1 MESDQL
7 PRVVAQ
13 FDEYAITLIQLG
25 PKKFCVRKRWKGFFT
40 RKIRQSY
47 FCMNRNGTDLLF
59 NSLCDEI
66 TVAGEDRAKY
76 VFNANLVK
84 EGWLDGGK

>member
-1 MESDQL
+1 MENEQL
-7 PRVVAQ
+7 PRFVAQ
-13 FDEYAITLIQLG
+13 FENYSIALIELA
-25 PKKFCVRKRWKGFFT
+25 PNKFCVRKRWKGFFT

-59 NSLCDEI
+59 DSLCDEI
-66 TVAGEDRAKY
+66 TVADKERAVY

-84 EGWLDGGK
+84 EGWLDGK